1 MALLGNGHSE
11 EFLRKRR
18 EQERR
23 KREKRRKLMKAAA
36 AVLIVVICVG
46 SIAGISSA
54 MSSKSGKST
63 GTQITETTSLSAEA
77 ASDSKQTTAETT
89 SGTEAETEQ
98 TLQEETAEDQTDETQ
113 AEETTAE
120 ETQTEETQAEE
131 TTAEETEAEETTAEE
146 TRTLEEAAT
155 SPDPDVPEGS
165 KVVYL
170 TFDDGPS
177 GITME
182 LLDTLDSCGVK
193 ATFFLVGQKVD
204 QMPDLAAEI
213 VNRGHAVGLHS
224 YDHDYN
230 ILYSSLDAFINSTLQ
245 AQTSLYNATG
255 VTSWLYRFPGGSS
268 NLVHQSV
275 SDISMTDCANWLTE
289 NGFSYV
295 DWNVDSGDAED
306 SVDHTADEIA
316 QNVINGVCGTDMA
329 VVLMHNYGSR
339 EATIQAIPTIVET
352 LRSEGY
358 VFSTLKAGGPTIHHR
373 VPD

>member
-120 ETQTEETQAEE
+120 ETQAEE

-165 KVVYL
+165 RVVYL